1 MGLIG
6 SGLLVSAI
14 SRQITYNFAKFEALS
29 HLLLYIL
36 QSGYYFLQFQLKTKR
51 YFYRNIKF
59 KNFKGPWKLSNK
71 SIKVKLQW
79 MLLNWQR

>member
-1 MGLIG
+1 M
-6 SGLLVSAI
+6 
-14 SRQITYNFAKFEALS
+14 
-29 HLLLYIL
+29 
-36 QSGYYFLQFQLKTKR
+36 